1 MKQENI
7 EILMDKW
14 MNEPAFRE
22 ELKAN
27 PKDAVKNA
35 GVTLSDDEMQTLN
48 NVDWS
53 LSDEELQSRI
63 SKAG

>member
-27 PKDAVKNA
+27 PEDAVKNA

>member
-14 MNEPAFRE
+14 MNEPTFRE

-48 NVDWS
+48 NVDWN